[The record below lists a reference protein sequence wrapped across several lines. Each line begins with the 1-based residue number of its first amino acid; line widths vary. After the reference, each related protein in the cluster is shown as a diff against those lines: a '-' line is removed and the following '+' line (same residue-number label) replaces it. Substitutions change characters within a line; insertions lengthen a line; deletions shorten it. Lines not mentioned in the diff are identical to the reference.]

1 MAKIHWLV
9 GIAAATVIGGTTV
22 YAYTAMAPKAPK
34 NTEQKVTK
42 KSNQKISSSSIMSES
57 SISDV
62 SSYASSKAAETPSQ
76 SFEPAGEMS
85 EAAESYSSE
94 IVADTGVPITP
105 EMIAEARQQLQGQGI
120 NAGSFSDGD
129 IASVINKANSESVDY
144 ATAIK
149 ELFPAFF
156 NN

>member
-1 MAKIHWLV
+1 MSKIHWLASV
-9 GIAAATVIGGTTV
+9 AAAAVIGGTTV
-22 YAYTAMAPKAPK
+22 YAYIVMTPQ
-34 NTEQKVTK
+34 NTEQEVSKKTK
-42 KSNQKISSSSIMSES
+42 QKTPSSSSVLSDS

-62 SSYASSKAAETPSQ
+62 SSYASSKVAEVPSNR
-76 SFEPAGEMS
+76 FDPAGEMS

-105 EMIAEARQQLQGQGI
+105 DMIAEARQQLQDQGI
-120 NAGSFSDGD
+120 NSGPFSDGD

-149 ELFPAFF
+149 KLFPAFF